1 MPTTPT
7 GLHYDVTDLHAPWET
22 VRAPIVMHHGIGTDA
37 AIWSGWLPVLAPHH
51 RVLRFDLRGFGR
63 SRGAWRD
70 GTTLDELVGDLM
82 LAAEF
87 AGAPKVHLV
96 GESLGGTVAL
106 AAALKH
112 PERIASVTVSNAT
125 HRGTGIGRV
134 RGWREEI
141 ERDGIGGWAEHMMPA
156 RFTDDAPISPAQRA
170 WFARTQAASDPAVIV
185 GLGELL
191 AGLDMSDAMRRLSVP
206 LLILSPDGSPFISAA
221 MAAELKGLVP
231 DAELMVFPGTRH
243 GLPFSHARTCA
254 ETTLRF
260 LQRRF
265 G

>member
-1 MPTTPT
+1 MSTTPT

-22 VRAPIVMHHGIGTDA
+22 VRAPIVMHHGIGTTAD
-37 AIWSGWLPVLAPHH
+37 IWSGWLPVLAPHH
-51 RVLRFDLRGFGR
+51 RVVRFDLRGFGR
-63 SRGAWRD
+63 SHAAWRGD
-70 GTTLDELVGDLM
+70 TTMDELVDDLM
-82 LAAEF
+82 LVAEF

-141 ERDGIGGWAEHMMPA
+141 ARGGIGPWAEAMMPA
-156 RFTDDAPISPAQRA
+156 RFTDDAPITAAQRS
-170 WFARTQAASDPAVIV
+170 WFARTQAASDPGPIV
-185 GLGELL
+185 ALGELL
-191 AGLDMSDAMRRLSVP
+191 AGLDMSEAVRAVNAP

-221 MAAELKGLVP
+221 MAVELQGLVP
-231 DAELMVFPGTRH
+231 GAELMVFPGTRH
-243 GLPFSHARTCA
+243 GLPFSHAQVCA
-254 ETTLRF
+254 EVMLRF

>member
-7 GLHYDVTDLHAPWET
+7 GLRYEITDLHAPWET

-51 RVLRFDLRGFGR
+51 RVVRFDLRGFGR
-63 SRGAWRD
+63 SRGAWRE
-70 GTTLDELVGDLM
+70 GTTLDELVGDL
-82 LAAEF
+82 LLVAEF
-87 AGAPKVHLV
+87 AGAPKAHLV

-141 ERDGIGGWAEHMMPA
+141 ARDGIAAWAERMMPA
-156 RFTDDAPISPAQRA
+156 RFTDDTPISPAQRA
-170 WFARTQAASDPAVIV
+170 WFARTQAASDPGTIV
-185 GLGELL
+185 ALGELL
-191 AGLDMSDAMRRLSVP
+191 AGLDMTESVRKLALP
-206 LLILSPDGSPFISAA
+206 LLILSPDGSPFIPAA
-221 MAAELKGLVP
+221 MATELKGLVP
-231 DAELMVFPGTRH
+231 DSELMVFPNTRH
-243 GLPFSHARTCA
+243 GLPFSHARACA

>member
-1 MPTTPT
+1 MPATPT

-22 VRAPIVMHHGIGTDA
+22 VRAPVVMHHGIGTDCG
-37 AIWSGWLPVLAPHH
+37 IWSGWLPVLAPHH
-51 RVLRFDLRGFGR
+51 RVVRFDLRGFGR
-63 SRGAWRD
+63 SRGTWRE
-70 GTTLDELVGDLM
+70 GTTMEELVGDLM
-82 LAAEF
+82 LVAEY
-87 AGAPKVHLV
+87 AGAPRVHLV

-112 PERIASVTVSNAT
+112 PDRIASVTVSNAT

-134 RGWREEI
+134 RGWRGEI
-141 ERDGIGGWAEHMMPA
+141 ARDGIARWAGEMMPA
-156 RFTDDAPISPAQRA
+156 RFADDAPMSPAQRA
-170 WFARTQAASDPAVIV
+170 WFARTQAASDPAPIIA
-185 GLGELL
+185 LGELL
-191 AGLDMSDAMRRLSVP
+191 AGLDMSDAVRALAAP

-231 DAELMVFPGTRH
+231 DAELMVFPHTRH
-243 GLPFSHARTCA
+243 GLPFSHAQACA
-254 ETTLRF
+254 EVTLRF

>member
-1 MPTTPT
+1 MPLTPT
-7 GLHYDVTDLHAPWET
+7 ALHYDIADLRAPWET
-22 VRAPIVMHHGIGTDA
+22 VRAPIVMHHGIGTTAD
-37 AIWSGWLPVLAPHH
+37 IWCDWLPVLAPHH

-63 SRGAWRD
+63 SHAAWRD

-82 LAAEF
+82 LVSEF
-87 AGAPKVHLV
+87 AGAPTVHLI

-112 PERIASVTVSNAT
+112 PDRIASVTVSNAT

-141 ERDGIGGWAEHMMPA
+141 ARDGFAAWAEHMMPA
-156 RFTDDAPISPAQRA
+156 RFRDDAPLSPTQRA
-170 WFARTQAASDPAVIV
+170 WFARTQAASDPAPILA
-185 GLGELL
+185 LGELL
-191 AGLDMSDAMRRLSVP
+191 AGLDMSEAVRKLAVP

-221 MAAELKGLVP
+221 MAAELQGLVP
-231 DAELMVFPGTRH
+231 DAALRVFPGTRH
-243 GLPFSHARTCA
+243 GLPFSHARACA
-254 ETTLRF
+254 KETLCF
-260 LQRRF
+260 LHRRF